1 MKTTENFDEVIK
13 EVEIVGECVQL
24 SVQIALKLSTL
35 SSPEP
40 MIEACCGI
48 IKHFTNATVATL
60 KKPHSF
66 E

>member
-1 MKTTENFDEVIK
+1 MEMSGKFNEVMNEIK
-13 EVEIVGECVQL
+13 IVEECVRL

-40 MIEACCGI
+40 MVEACFGI
-48 IKHFTNATVATL
+48 IKNFTNATVAKL